1 MRDDQQGLRFIHVG
15 ILRQILRK
23 PLKALCFSVCLYYIV
38 KAYKCQL
45 YDRPRRGHSY
55 SRRFFRPFPAR
66 HGVGS
71 SHPCARQGEPGK
83 ARQGDEAAKTPL
95 PTETQP
101 VKSASL
107 RDVAKHNDTARG
119 IVWCAQIYA
128 LVTVRRKER
137 RGVKM
142 DTTERFRKKSG
153 QIAVRLSASA
163 RRLLKERPD
172 GFKWSAV
179 AAGFI
184 LLIGNAGGFLRE
196 SSGFREGCR
205 PCHMKAPAGL
215 VENAVKSISFRVA
228 LKTLLGSHG

>member
-1 MRDDQQGLRFIHVG
+1 MISGGSVSSTSGF
-15 ILRQILRK
+15 LRQILLK
-23 PLKALCFSVCLYYIV
+23 PLKTLCFSVCLYYIV

-45 YDRPRRGHSY
+45 HDRPRRGHSH
-55 SRRFFRPFPAR
+55 SRRFFDRSPPGTALDR
-66 HGVGS
+66 HT
-71 SHPCARQGEPGK
+71 HAPDKENREKPGEVM
-83 ARQGDEAAKTPL
+83 RAAKTPL